1 MLKLTF
7 DESEL
12 TTLRGALELARD
24 KYREN
29 RDTLQKIE
37 GQERLAKQ
45 FNRQAIDCE
54 SLMEMIDA
62 AEGEA
67 QTQAMEV

>member
-1 MLKLTF
+1 MLTLTF

-29 RDTLQKIE
+29 RDTLLQIE
-37 GQERLAKQ
+37 GQDRLAKQ
-45 FNRQAIDCE
+45 FNRQVIDCE
-54 SLMEMIDA
+54 TLLNKIKD
-62 AEGEA
+62 
-67 QTQAMEV
+67 